1 MNGSRASVA
10 ELTQG
15 VVAGAADIDGAEIL
29 LCPPALF
36 LSQVLTGIEG
46 SPVELGAQD
55 LYMEAG
61 GAYTG
66 EISGPMLKDAEC
78 TYVIVGHSERRA
90 LMGYLL
96 VLYCIYR
103 GMVYLSNNSMDQ
115 NTMPL
120 YMQYNTSK

>member
-1 MNGSRASVA
+1 MRIPLVAGNWKMNGSRASVA

-61 GAYTG
+61 GA
-66 EISGPMLKDAEC
+66 SSCHRADA
-78 TYVIVGHSERRA
+78 VSAR
-90 LMGYLL
+90 
-96 VLYCIYR
+96 YC
-103 GMVYLSNNSMDQ
+103 LPWWCQ
-115 NTMPL
+115 W
-120 YMQYNTSK
+120 